1 MKFTAK
7 IALALCLCML
17 LVSLAA
23 CAKKPQDEPAVTDE
37 PAATGEATA
46 EPTGE
51 ATEEATEE
59 PTEEP
64 SAEPTEE
71 AAEPTE
77 EATGTPEEMV
87 AKYAEQNAAAMDA
100 IKESLAG
107 TMDFDAFAEGTAY
120 VMQYK
125 YLTEEAA
132 TAEALVESLDAQA
145 SVYKPIYEE
154 LSAFAGSDEVSV
166 VLRYLTN
173 KGETILDYVVNK
185 EYAEIH

>member
-23 CAKKPQDEPAVTDE
+23 CAKKPQDEPSVTDD

-46 EPTGE
+46 EPTEE
-51 ATEEATEE
+51 ATEEA
-59 PTEEP
+59 TEEP

-71 AAEPTE
+71 AA
-77 EATGTPEEMV
+77 GTPEEMV

-100 IKESLAG
+100 MKESLAG
-107 TMDFDAFAEGTAY
+107 TMDFDTFAEGTAY

-173 KGETILDYVVNK
+173 EGETILDYVVNK
-185 EYAEIH
+185 EYVEIH

>member
-23 CAKKPQDEPAVTDE
+23 CAKKPQDEPAVSDE
-37 PAATGEATA
+37 PAVTGEATA
-46 EPTGE
+46 EP
-51 ATEEATEE
+51 TEEATEE

-87 AKYAEQNAAAMDA
+87 AKYAELNAAAMDA
-100 IKESLAG
+100 MKESLAG

-166 VLRYLTN
+166 VLRYLSN
-173 KGETILDYVVNK
+173 EGETILDYVVNK

>member
-23 CAKKPQDEPAVTDE
+23 CAKKPQDEPAVSDE
-37 PAATGEATA
+37 PAVTGEATA
-46 EPTGE
+46 EP
-51 ATEEATEE
+51 TEEATEE

-77 EATGTPEEMV
+77 EAAGTPEEMV
-87 AKYAEQNAAAMDA
+87 AKYAELNAAAMDA
-100 IKESLAG
+100 MKESLAG

-132 TAEALVESLDAQA
+132 TAEALVESLDRQA

-173 KGETILDYVVNK
+173 EGETILDYVVNK

>member
-23 CAKKPQDEPAVTDE
+23 CAKKPQDEPAVTEE
-37 PAATGEATA
+37 PAATEEVTA
-46 EPTGE
+46 EP
-51 ATEEATEE
+51 TEEATEE

-64 SAEPTEE
+64 TAEPTEEPTAEPTEE
-71 AAEPTE
+71 AA
-77 EATGTPEEMV
+77 GTPEEMV
-87 AKYAEQNAAAMDA
+87 AKYAELNAAAMDA

-125 YLTEEAA
+125 YLTEESA
-132 TAEALVESLDAQA
+132 TAEALTASLDAQA

-154 LSAFAGSDEVSV
+154 LSSFAGSDEVSV

-173 KGETILDYVVNK
+173 EGETILDYVVDK
-185 EYAEIH
+185 DYADAH

>member
-23 CAKKPQDEPAVTDE
+23 CAKKPQDEPAVTDD

-46 EPTGE
+46 EPTEE
-51 ATEEATEE
+51 ATEEA
-59 PTEEP
+59 TEEP

-100 IKESLAG
+100 MKESLAG

-185 EYAEIH
+185 EYVEIH

>member
-23 CAKKPQDEPAVTDE
+23 CAKKPQDEPAVTDD

-46 EPTGE
+46 EPTEE
-51 ATEEATEE
+51 ATEEA
-59 PTEEP
+59 TEEP

-87 AKYAEQNAAAMDA
+87 AKYAELNAAAMDA
-100 IKESLAG
+100 MKESLAG

-125 YLTEEAA
+125 YLTDEAA
-132 TAEALVESLDAQA
+132 TAEALVASLDAQA

-185 EYAEIH
+185 EYAETH